1 MNLRAKQRI
10 FGSLICF
17 GMVFISGCSSAS
29 KGDEAI
35 RASNC
40 ALIADWNTY
49 TNDPSNPYFQ
59 GDLNTY
65 KTESEKEDR
74 LWINLQTGDKSYD
87 ALIEL
92 RKLNYAQNN
101 YNAPP
106 LGEKLTPE
114 NRDNFSYD
122 VEDDVY
128 DDAASWKVI
137 ENVRDSC
144 PTFPKEYLAEM
155 FAGALLV

>member
-1 MNLRAKQRI
+1 MKLRAKQRV

-17 GMVFISGCSSAS
+17 GLVFVSGCSSAS

-49 TNDPSNPYFQ
+49 TNDPSTPYFQ

-65 KTESEKEDR
+65 QTESEKEDR
-74 LWINLQTGDKSYD
+74 LWLKLQTGDKSYD

-92 RKLNYAQNN
+92 RKLNYSQH
-101 YNAPP
+101 YWIAPP
-106 LGEKLTPE
+106 MGEKVTLE
-114 NRDNFSYD
+114 NVGSFSSD
-122 VEDDVY
+122 EDLF
-128 DDAASWKVI
+128 DDEASWKII

-155 FAGALLV
+155 FSGALLI